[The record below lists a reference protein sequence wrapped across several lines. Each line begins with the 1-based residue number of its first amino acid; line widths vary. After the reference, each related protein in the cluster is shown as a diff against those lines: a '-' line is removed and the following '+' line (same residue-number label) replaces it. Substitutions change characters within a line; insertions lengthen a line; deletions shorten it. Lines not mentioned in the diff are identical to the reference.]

1 MRQEDK
7 NSINK
12 QLKYK
17 QKFGI
22 FQFYKSFVRNYRMAR
37 TKCPFLGTKANIF
50 TGTFLSSFQN
60 IYKCKFG
67 RNKINVTNFLLT
79 NLHFI
84 ATFVFFT
91 MHKSISSKMI
101 LSWLWHVLYLSLLS
115 DESKEFHSEILFCL
129 RLFYHS
135 QSCNIKFSLLITP
148 KRNCI
153 ALHGTTLALIVH
165 PAL

>member
-1 MRQEDK
+1 MKLFVKLNIYYSTDINYIFFFSFLKFHRFVSLIPLNSYFSYEPAKPQVQLTISYYFNFLRQEDK

-22 FQFYKSFVRNYRMAR
+22 FQFYKFFVRNYRIAR

-101 LSWLWHVLYLSLLS
+101 LS
-115 DESKEFHSEILFCL
+115 
-129 RLFYHS
+129 
-135 QSCNIKFSLLITP
+135 
-148 KRNCI
+148 
-153 ALHGTTLALIVH
+153 
-165 PAL
+165 